1 MKETPS
7 QLPIPAFVMNF
18 PFTLDTKVPNNVWMQ
33 ELEEEALK
41 INKGVAYR
49 QFLDLY
55 QFVAGNGLVCNL
67 PAKGDY
73 QDLVYVA
80 NLGIYLPHITD
91 SNNIIMANFT
101 SEPRQGEEEVGK
113 PFFELMGYNVHM
125 CPFKW
130 EGEADLKYLYD
141 NVYVGGYGIRS
152 DIRAYEWMEENFDMK
167 IIKVEMV
174 DDYLYH
180 LDCSIFP
187 LTKDKTL
194 VCTELFNEDELA
206 QLSQYTEV
214 INVDIEDALNGMT
227 NSVRLGNTILCASN
241 ISEMTRAD
249 ENYEA
254 EKHKIES
261 LEKIC
266 FNEGLEPVFFNLSE
280 YMKSGAMLSCMM
292 MHLNYVDQTKSLL

>member
-18 PFTLDTKVPNNVWMQ
+18 PFTLDTAVPNNIWMQ
-33 ELEEEALK
+33 DLEEEALK
-41 INKGVAYR
+41 INKGNAYR

-67 PAKGDY
+67 PAKGNY

-80 NLGIYLPHITD
+80 NLGIYLPHIKD

-113 PFFELMGYNVHM
+113 PFFELMDYKVHM

-141 NVYVGGYGIRS
+141 NVYIGGYGIRS
-152 DIRAYEWMEENFDMK
+152 DIKAYEWMEKEFDMK
-167 IIKVEMV
+167 IIKLEMV
-174 DDYLYH
+174 DEYLYH

-187 LTKDKTL
+187 LTINKTL
-194 VCTELFNEDELA
+194 VCTELFNENELA
-206 QLSQYTEV
+206 ELSQYTNI
-214 INVDIEDALNGMT
+214 INVEVDDALNGIT
-227 NSVRLGNTILCASN
+227 NSVRLGNMILCASN
-241 ISEMTRAD
+241 ISELTRAD
-249 ENYEA
+249 ENYDA
-254 EKHKIES
+254 ERHKIES

-292 MHLNYVDQTKSLL
+292 MHLNYVDYTKSLL

>member
-18 PFTLDTKVPNNVWMQ
+18 PFTLDTAVPNNIWMQ
-33 ELEEEALK
+33 EMEEEALK
-41 INKGVAYR
+41 INKGNAYR

-55 QFVAGNGLVCNL
+55 QFVAGNSLVYTL
-67 PAKGDY
+67 PSTGNF

-80 NLGIYLPHITD
+80 NMGIYLPHIKD
-91 SNNIIMANFT
+91 SNNIILSNFT

-113 PFFELMGYNVHM
+113 PFFESMGYEVHM

-130 EGEADLKYLYD
+130 EGEADLKYLHD
-141 NVYVGGYGIRS
+141 NVYIGGYGQRS
-152 DIRAYEWMEENFDMK
+152 DIQAFEWMEEKFNMN
-167 IIKVEMV
+167 IIKIEMT
-174 DDYLYH
+174 DEYLYH

-187 LTKDKTL
+187 LTNDKTL
-194 VCTELFNEDELA
+194 VCTELYTPEELA
-206 QLSQYTEV
+206 LISQYTN
-214 INVDIEDALNGMT
+214 IIDISVDDTLNGIA
-227 NSVRLGNTILCASN
+227 NSVRLGNMILCASN
-241 ISEMTRAD
+241 ISELTRAD

-254 EKHKIES
+254 EKSKVNT

-266 FNEGLEPVFFNLSE
+266 FNEGLEPVFFNISE

>member
-18 PFTLDTKVPNNVWMQ
+18 PFTLDTAVPNNVWMQ

-41 INKGVAYR
+41 VNKGNAYR

-67 PAKGDY
+67 PAKGNY

-80 NLGIYLPHITD
+80 NLGIYLPHIKD

-113 PFFELMGYNVHM
+113 PFFELMDYKVHM

-141 NVYVGGYGIRS
+141 NVYIGGYGIRS
-152 DIRAYEWMEENFDMK
+152 DIKAYEWMEKEFDMK
-167 IIKVEMV
+167 IIKLEMV
-174 DDYLYH
+174 DEYLYH

-187 LTKDKTL
+187 LTMDKTL
-194 VCTELFNEDELA
+194 VCAELFNENELA
-206 QLSQYTEV
+206 ELSQHTNIV
-214 INVDIEDALNGMT
+214 NVEIDDALNGIT
-227 NSVRLGNTILCASN
+227 NSVRLGNMILCASN
-241 ISEMTRAD
+241 ISELTRAD
-249 ENYEA
+249 ENYDA
-254 EKHKIES
+254 ERHKIES

-292 MHLNYVDQTKSLL
+292 MHLNYVDYTKSLL

>member
-18 PFTLDTKVPNNVWMQ
+18 PFTLDTANPNNIWMQ
-33 ELEEEALK
+33 EMEKEELK
-41 INKGVAYR
+41 INKGNAYR

-55 QFVAGNGLVCNL
+55 QFVAGNSLVYTL
-67 PAKGDY
+67 PSTGNY

-80 NLGIYLPHITD
+80 NLGIQLPHLKN
-91 SNNIIMANFT
+91 SNTIIMANFT

-113 PFFELMGYNVHM
+113 PFFEAMGYEVHN

-141 NVYVGGYGIRS
+141 NVYIGGYGIRT
-152 DIRAYEWMEENFDMK
+152 DIKAYEWMEKEFDMK
-167 IIKVEMV
+167 IIKLEMV

-187 LTKDKTL
+187 LTQEKTL
-194 VCTELFNEDELA
+194 VCTEMFEEDELA
-206 QLSQYTEV
+206 QLEQHTEV
-214 INVDIEDALNGMT
+214 IDISIDDAFNGLT
-227 NSVRLGNTILCASN
+227 NSVRLGNMILCASN
-241 ISEMTRAD
+241 LSEMTRAD

-254 EKHKIES
+254 EKAKINT

-280 YMKSGAMLSCMM
+280 YMKSGAMLSCMI
-292 MHLNYVDQTKSLL
+292 MHLNYVDQTKSLI

>member
-18 PFTLDTKVPNNVWMQ
+18 PFTLDTKVPNNIWMQ

-80 NLGIYLPHITD
+80 NLGIYLPHIKD
-91 SNNIIMANFT
+91 SNNIILSNFT

-113 PFFELMGYNVHM
+113 SFFELMDYNVHM

-130 EGEADLKYLYD
+130 EGEADLKYLYN

-152 DIRAYEWMEENFDMK
+152 DIKAYEWMEENFDMK

-214 INVDIEDALNGMT
+214 IDVGVEDALNGIT

>member
-18 PFTLDTKVPNNVWMQ
+18 PFTLDTTVPNNIWMQ

-113 PFFELMGYNVHM
+113 PFFELMDYNVPM

-152 DIRAYEWMEENFDMK
+152 DIKAYEWMEENFDMK

-206 QLSQYTEV
+206 QLSQHTEI

>member
-18 PFTLDTKVPNNVWMQ
+18 PFTLDTAVPNNIWMQ
-33 ELEEEALK
+33 EMEEKELK
-41 INKGVAYR
+41 INKGNAYR

-55 QFVAGNGLVCNL
+55 QFVAGNSLVCNL
-67 PAKGDY
+67 PATGNY

-80 NLGIYLPHITD
+80 NMGLQLPHIKD

-113 PFFELMGYNVHM
+113 PFFESMGYKVHM

-141 NVYVGGYGIRS
+141 NVYIGGYGQRS
-152 DIRAYEWMEENFDMK
+152 DIQAFEWMEKEFDMK
-167 IIKVEMV
+167 IIKIEMV
-174 DDYLYH
+174 DEYLYH

-187 LTKDKTL
+187 LTSEKTL
-194 VCTELFNEDELA
+194 VCTELYTEDELVE
-206 QLSQYTEV
+206 LSQHTNV
-214 INVDIEDALNGMT
+214 IDISIDDTLNGIA
-227 NSVRLGNTILCASN
+227 NSVRLGNMILCASN

-254 EKHKIES
+254 EKSKINT

-292 MHLNYVDQTKSLL
+292 MHLNYVDQTKSLI

>member
-18 PFTLDTKVPNNVWMQ
+18 PFTLDTANPNNIWMQ
-33 ELEEEALK
+33 EMEKEELK
-41 INKGVAYR
+41 INKGNAYR

-55 QFVAGNGLVCNL
+55 QFVAGNSLVCTL
-67 PAKGDY
+67 PSTGNY

-80 NLGIYLPHITD
+80 NLGIQLPHLKD
-91 SNNIIMANFT
+91 SNTIIMANFT

-113 PFFELMGYNVHM
+113 PFFEAMGYEVHN

-141 NVYVGGYGIRS
+141 NVYIGGYGIRS
-152 DIRAYEWMEENFDMK
+152 DIKAYEWMEKEFDMK
-167 IIKVEMV
+167 IIKLEMV

-187 LTKDKTL
+187 LTQEKTL
-194 VCTELFNEDELA
+194 VCTEMFEEDELA
-206 QLSQYTEV
+206 QLEQHTE
-214 INVDIEDALNGMT
+214 IIDISVDDAFNGLT
-227 NSVRLGNTILCASN
+227 NSVRLGNMILCASN
-241 ISEMTRAD
+241 LSEMTRAD

-254 EKHKIES
+254 EKAKINT
-261 LEKIC
+261 LEKLC

-292 MHLNYVDQTKSLL
+292 MHLNYIDQTKSLI